1 MGPGFRQDDSWWLA
15 DGVNVGFDAGIKIAA
30 AIGDEATPERSG
42 RGVAIDLADGGRGH
56 GGETPRR
63 VRQLPEQDEMN
74 TGAKAR
80 SPTTLQLITKMRL
93 LLTRRLEA
101 LEREPM
107 EMPDKEMTLL
117 STMARTLGKLEEI
130 DKTRKR
136 ATKRKSTE
144 RSPAMVELRKMIA
157 ARIDELNRA

>member
-1 MGPGFRQDDSWWLA
+1 
-15 DGVNVGFDAGIKIAA
+15 
-30 AIGDEATPERSG
+30 
-42 RGVAIDLADGGRGH
+42 
-56 GGETPRR
+56 
-63 VRQLPEQDEMN
+63 VRQLPEQGEV
-74 TGAKAR
+74 TGVAKAR

-130 DKTRKR
+130 DKARKQ
-136 ATKRKSTE
+136 ATKRRSLE
-144 RSPAMVELRKMIA
+144 PSPAMVELRKMIA
-157 ARIDELNRA
+157 ARIDELNRG

>member
-1 MGPGFRQDDSWWLA
+1 M
-15 DGVNVGFDAGIKIAA
+15 VVGH
-30 AIGDEATPERSG
+30 EASPEGLG
-42 RGVAIDLADGGRGH
+42 RGVVGDLADGGRGH
-56 GGETPRR
+56 EAESAAE

-74 TGAKAR
+74 AVAKAR
-80 SPTTLQLITKMRL
+80 GPTTLKLITKMRL

-130 DKTRKR
+130 DKARRRTTR
-136 ATKRKSTE
+136 RKSTE
-144 RSPAMVELRKMIA
+144 PSPAMVDLRKIIA